1 MPWCL
6 GALGVLFVCLLIQAL
21 NYAHVISHSLSAPAN
36 NFWTAN
42 IPESLQRQ
50 HQFHTRMA
58 ASEPSRYLARS
69 LPRAFAPS
77 ARPQALCLR
86 RNASDNAASKPS
98 SSDHISELESESSLA
113 TPVPEDV
120 VKSFDPVARARGRKT
135 QLPKSR

>member
-42 IPESLQRQ
+42 ILES
-50 HQFHTRMA
+50 TATTPIPPPRMA

-77 ARPQALCLR
+77 ARPQTLCLR

-98 SSDHISELESESSLA
+98 SDHISELEPASSLA

-120 VKSFDPVARARGRKT
+120 VKSFNPVARAKARKT